1 MSNATG
7 KLVGLR
13 LAFTTCFILALP
25 SLGYLLSYL
34 LALLTLIL
42 GLDKLIFLLSPLWAL
57 LVPEFLVDLDLINM
71 FCVDL
76 RFFILSFMPIG
87 FIFYTLAWVILRFGF
102 VSVLPSSSKLVDV
115 IILAVYTLGLLI
127 LFIRAIHPSI
137 FTFFFFNQPVY
148 SMADFG
154 LNSGFL
160 ELLYCSKRGPIVG
173 SSEDLPYAGLLTLLH
188 LIASSLLSLLLF
200 KVYSRSGEKLFLIPA
215 VLAIIVHIPRLPL
228 IPYISYIGTEY
239 GVRIEERDLIILA
252 SLHWISSLLSL
263 FSWAFYWIPLGVA
276 FLRVYRRIAVKPS
289 KPA

>member
-13 LAFTTCFILALP
+13 LAFITCFILALP
-25 SLGYLLSYL
+25 SLGYLLSSL
-34 LALLTLIL
+34 LIL
-42 GLDKLIFLLSPLWAL
+42 ILLILDLDKPIFLPQLWAL
-57 LVPEFLVDLDLINM
+57 LVPEFLLDLNHVKM

-76 RFFILSFMPIG
+76 RFFILFFTSIG
-87 FIFYTLAWVILRFGF
+87 FIFYTLAWVVLRFGF
-102 VSVLPSSSKLVDV
+102 VSILPSSSKLVDV
-115 IILAVYTLGLLI
+115 IILTVYTLGLLV
-127 LFIRAIHPSI
+127 LSIRAIHPSI

-173 SSEDLPYAGLLTLLH
+173 SSKDLPYAGLLTLLH
-188 LIASSLLSLLLF
+188 LIASTLLSLLLF

-228 IPYISYIGTEY
+228 ISYISYIGAEY
-239 GVRIEERDLIILA
+239 GVRIEERDLIMLA

-263 FSWAFYWIPLGVA
+263 FSWAFYWIPLGIA

-289 KPA
+289 KLA

>member
-1 MSNATG
+1 VSSATS
-7 KLVGLR
+7 KFAGLR
-13 LAFTTCFILALP
+13 LAFITCFILTLP

-34 LALLTLIL
+34 LALLALIL
-42 GLDKLIFLLSPLWAL
+42 GLDKPIFLSQLWAL
-57 LVPEFLVDLDLINM
+57 LVPEFLLGLNHVKM

-76 RFFILSFMPIG
+76 RFFILFFTSIG
-87 FIFYTLAWVILRFGF
+87 FIFYTLAWVVLRFGF

-115 IILAVYTLGLLI
+115 IILAVYTLGLLV

-188 LIASSLLSLLLF
+188 LIASTLLSLLLL

-239 GVRIEERDLIILA
+239 GVRIEERDLLILA
-252 SLHWISSLLSL
+252 TLHSISSLLSL
-263 FSWAFYWIPLGVA
+263 FSWAFYWIPLGIA
-276 FLRVYRRIAVKPS
+276 FLRLYRRIAVKPS

>member
-1 MSNATG
+1 VSNATS
-7 KLVGLR
+7 KFAGLR
-13 LAFTTCFILALP
+13 LAFITCFILALP
-25 SLGYLLSYL
+25 SLGYLLSSL
-34 LALLTLIL
+34 LALLALIL
-42 GLDKLIFLLSPLWAL
+42 GLDKPIFLPQLWAL
-57 LVPEFLVDLDLINM
+57 LVPEFLLGLNHVKM

-76 RFFILSFMPIG
+76 RFFILFFTSIG
-87 FIFYTLAWVILRFGF
+87 FIFYTLAWVVLRFGF

-115 IILAVYTLGLLI
+115 IILAVYTLGLLV

-188 LIASSLLSLLLF
+188 LIASTLLSLLLL

-239 GVRIEERDLIILA
+239 GVRIEERDLLILA
-252 SLHWISSLLSL
+252 TLHSISSLLSL
-263 FSWAFYWIPLGVA
+263 FSWAFYWIPLGIA
-276 FLRVYRRIAVKPS
+276 FLRLYRRIAVEPS

>member
-13 LAFTTCFILALP
+13 LAFITCFILALP
-25 SLGYLLSYL
+25 SLGYLLSSL
-34 LALLTLIL
+34 LIL
-42 GLDKLIFLLSPLWAL
+42 ILLILDLDKPIFLLSPLWAL
-57 LVPEFLVDLDLINM
+57 FVPEFLVDLDLINM

-87 FIFYTLAWVILRFGF
+87 LIFYTLAWVILRFGF

-115 IILAVYTLGLLI
+115 IILAVYTLGLLV
-127 LFIRAIHPSI
+127 LFIRAVHPSI
-137 FTFFFFNQPVY
+137 FTFFFFNQPIY

-173 SSEDLPYAGLLTLLH
+173 SSKDLPYAGLLTLLH
-188 LIASSLLSLLLF
+188 LIASTLLSLLLF

-252 SLHWISSLLSL
+252 TLHWISSLLSL
-263 FSWAFYWIPLGVA
+263 FSWAFYWIPLGIA
-276 FLRVYRRIAVKPS
+276 FLRLYRRIAVKPS
-289 KPA
+289 KTA